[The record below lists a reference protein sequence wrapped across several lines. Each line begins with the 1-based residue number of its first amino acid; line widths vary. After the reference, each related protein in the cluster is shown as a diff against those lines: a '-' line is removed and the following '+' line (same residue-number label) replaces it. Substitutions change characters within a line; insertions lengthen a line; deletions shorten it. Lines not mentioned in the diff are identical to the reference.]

1 MSNVVL
7 NHVDQDLIEYEVTQH
22 GQNYSEVMLKDEL
35 LDGKK
40 SYHFAVNSLSVPMRN
55 APIHPVTEDTTLFT
69 IRRRVQGTHAT
80 GWLSLEDLWNRA
92 ENVGDAAALAS
103 LTVAADV
110 YAPYFGVVIGIDDN
124 ATALAILQFL
134 AQRLGINHN
143 QAALALTTAIRAHA
157 QFTDKVA
164 EFKISPNRP
173 QYSVAEFVQELQQTV
188 VAFNQK
194 ITREGIAA
202 VRHNLAAAYE
212 SPLVPNVNV
221 GNLVDWLT
229 IETNCDSA
237 LMFQP
242 GSRTIAQG
250 QPSPGDKFFSNYF
263 YLDFSPY
270 GAALLG
276 IPIADLYT
284 KTVYSSYLMHTRR
297 HHSTE
302 ITYS

>member
-7 NHVDQDLIEYEVTQH
+7 NHIDQDLIEYEVTQH

-69 IRRRVQGTHAT
+69 IRRRVQGIAPGSWASFVAIITP
-80 GWLSLEDLWNRA
+80 GD
-92 ENVGDAAALAS
+92 DAAALATFS
-103 LTVAADV
+103 GPGNAALYSVYFNVVA
-110 YAPYFGVVIGIDDN
+110 GVDN
-124 ATALAILQFL
+124 AATILNILQFV
-134 AQRLGINHN
+134 ADRLGINN
-143 QAALALTTAIRAHA
+143 AQAALALMTAIRASVLL
-157 QFTDKVA
+157 TGVVA

-173 QYSVAEFVQELQQTV
+173 QYSVAEFVQELQQTI

-202 VRHNLAAAYE
+202 VRHNLGVAYE
-212 SPLVPNVNV
+212 SPAVNNVNV
-221 GNLVDWLT
+221 GNLVDWLMCRS
-229 IETNCDSA
+229 NCDSA

-242 GSRTIAQG
+242 GSRTIAVG
-250 QPSPGDKFFSNYF
+250 QQHAGDKFFSNYF

-270 GAALLG
+270 GAGLMG
-276 IPIADLYT
+276 IPIVDLFQRT
-284 KTVYSSYLMHTRR
+284 NESYLMIATGN
-297 HHSTE
+297 SYTAAY
-302 ITYS
+302 IG